1 MVDHVQHSREAYHK
15 GDRVSLNC
23 VGLTGCWR
31 VVDFKEEIGIV
42 PDDSQFRTGLGTATI
57 GMLKVYVTPDRLIH
71 IPPPTT
77 STHRSA
83 VFGAFARRSIR
94 KGKAKYIAAD
104 APPSRDSREPVIR
117 EAEQDIASPGSPLR
131 QSRSRSRNRSPSSP
145 WIKPWGQA
153 FLPDCKCFTCSVCA
167 CQHCHCGRKGRC
179 QSIECTGRFR

>member
-1 MVDHVQHSREAYHK
+1 MLDHVQHSRIAYHK

-42 PDDSQFRTGLGTATI
+42 PDDSQSRTGLGTAAS

-94 KGKAKYIAAD
+94 KAKYIAAD
-104 APPSRDSREPVIR
+104 AALSEDNREPAIR
-117 EAEQDIASPGSPLR
+117 DAEQDIESPGGPFR
-131 QSRSRSRNRSPSSP
+131 RSRSRSRNSNPSSP
-145 WIKPWGQA
+145 WIKPVKYG
-153 FLPDCKCFTCSVCA
+153 FPLDCKCFTCSVCA

-179 QSIECTGRFR
+179 QSIECTARFR